1 VKVLPRV
8 LRLEPAKGQVVLE
21 NQRITRRAASPGRS
35 SNICCSNQG
44 TRERGSASEAYRKF

>member
-1 VKVLPRV
+1 MKVLPRV